1 MKIYDTPIKDLKIIE
16 LAIFSD
22 ERGFFT
28 ERYQKE
34 KFAEIGIN
42 IDFVQD
48 NHSYS
53 KPNVIRGLHYQ
64 SFPVAQTK
72 LVSCLSGAVID
83 VAVDLRKDSATFGRS
98 FSLELSESNGKCLL
112 IPQGFAHGFAVIGDR
127 PAHLFY
133 KVDRYFSK
141 EHDGG
146 IVFNDPHLAINWGVE
161 SPIIS
166 EKDQKLPRFSEIFTA
181 INQ

>member
-22 ERGFFT
+22 ERGFFV

-34 KFAEIGIN
+34 KFATIGID

-72 LVSCLSGAVID
+72 LVSCLSGSIID
-83 VAVDLRKDSATFGRS
+83 VAVDLRKDSITFGRS

-112 IPQGFAHGFAVIGDR
+112 IPQGFAHGFAVTGNR

-146 IVFNDPHLAINWGVE
+146 IIFNDPHLAINWGIE
-161 SPIIS
+161 SPIVS
-166 EKDQKLPRFSEIFTA
+166 EKDQKLPRLSEIFTA